1 MLRCCRSQY
10 GKSGRQ
16 LEIGGGGGETDS
28 LEPRSAEER
37 KQCQLNVMS
46 LRDHYSYF
54 SVPKSP
60 GMG

>member
-1 MLRCCRSQY
+1 MLSCCRSQY

-16 LEIGGGGGETDS
+16 LEIGGGGETDS

-37 KQCQLNVMS
+37 KQRQLNVMS

-54 SVPKSP
+54 SVPKNT
-60 GMG
+60 GTG